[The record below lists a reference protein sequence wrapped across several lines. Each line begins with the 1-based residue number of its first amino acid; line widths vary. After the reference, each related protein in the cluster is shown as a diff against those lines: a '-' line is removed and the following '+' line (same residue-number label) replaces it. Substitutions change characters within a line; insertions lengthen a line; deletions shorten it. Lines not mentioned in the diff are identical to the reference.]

1 MDLNLINR
9 HSHAFFNQNKL
20 KLAVFGANV
29 SSGCSMTF
37 VDGTIKVDWSESVR
51 IAQAAEQAGFDAMI
65 PVARWKGLGGD
76 INFNHRCFE
85 TYTWAAGLAAVT
97 TKIFVF
103 STSHVPTVHPVL
115 AAKQA
120 VTIDHIS
127 DGRFGL
133 NVVAGWNTTEIAM
146 FGTPQREHDE
156 RYRYSDEWL
165 TLVKRLWTESGAFD
179 FAGQY
184 FQIQGAYAEPKPV
197 QKPHPLIMNAGLSPA
212 GRHFA
217 AKHADLTF
225 VAVPD
230 LEIGRAVISEIKAL
244 ARKEFGRDILV
255 FLMAHIVCA
264 ETERQAKD
272 FLHHYVYEKGDWK
285 AVRDLLSVLM
295 PNSQS
300 ASREQWESMAANLI
314 AGYGGLPLVGTP
326 EQVVEGMLRMSEAGA
341 DGITVSWVN
350 YESGLAQFRDQILPL
365 TIHAG
370 LRSGGS
376 SPN

>member
-1 MDLNLINR
+1 MKMDRNPIDPSE
-9 HSHAFFNQNKL
+9 HPFFNQNKL

-29 SSGCSMTF
+29 SHGCSMTL
-37 VDGTIKVDWSESVR
+37 VDGTIKVDWGESVR
-51 IAQAAEQAGFDAMI
+51 IARAAEQAGFDAMI
-65 PVARWKGLGGD
+65 PVARWKGLGGE

-85 TYTWAAGLAAVT
+85 TYTWAAGLAAAT

-127 DGRFGL
+127 GGRFGI
-133 NVVAGWNTTEIAM
+133 NVVAGWNSAEIAM

-165 TLVKRLWTESGAFD
+165 TLIKRLWTQRGTFD
-179 FAGQY
+179 FAGQF
-184 FQIQGAYAEPKPV
+184 FQITGAYAEPKPL
-197 QKPHPLIMNAGLSPA
+197 QKPYPLIMNAGLSPA
-212 GRHFA
+212 GRRFA

-230 LEIGRAVISEIKAL
+230 LEVGRTAISEIKTL
-244 ARKEFGRDILV
+244 ARKEFDREILV
-255 FLMAHIVCA
+255 FLMTYIVCA
-264 ETERQAKD
+264 ETEREAKQ
-272 FLHHYVYEKGDWK
+272 FVHYYVHERGDWK
-285 AVRDLLSVLM
+285 AVRDILDVLV

-300 ASREQWESMAANLI
+300 ASKEQWESMAANLI

-326 EQVVEGMLRMSEAGA
+326 EQIVEGMLRMAEAGA

-350 YESGLAQFRDQILPL
+350 YESGLAQFRESIAPL
-365 TIHAG
+365 IVSAG
-370 LRSGGS
+370 LRQE
-376 SPN
+376 